1 MKTVLHFFAS
11 AWENFFGRTR
21 LAGLALSLALVVP
34 AGAGIEGFLVYEVVE
49 NEITI
54 TDCATAASGAL
65 EIPATIEDEG
75 VSYPVTRI
83 GNDAFRDIINL
94 THITIPDS
102 VTRIGNIQSSGFA
115 GGLSSVAAAWQASR
129 FLVESPASGTQ
140 LSTVAAT

>member
-83 GNDAFRDIINL
+83 GNDAFREP
-94 THITIPDS
+94 H
-102 VTRIGNIQSSGFA
+102 QM
-115 GGLSSVAAAWQASR
+115 
-129 FLVESPASGTQ
+129 FLI
-140 LSTVAAT
+140 